1 MTNKWLWLIQKMY
14 IIMTRAPFPKIFS
27 IYLEKCLG
35 ISGPLWS
42 HQGDLCVECT
52 QVRPISHAIREEF
65 VRKTHQFFQT
75 YHAVTWQPVWHEGN
89 EWNTKISLR
98 DIVFI
103 LLFGS
108 LIWMNETVMRK
119 CSFYFLLTLPP
130 VNRKNTHFFMVGL
143 DRGNLW
149 MDFFFIINMWIWNC

>member
-75 YHAVTWQPVWHEGN
+75 NHAVTWQPVWHEGN
-89 EWNTKISLR
+89 EWNTKNIIKRYCIYS
-98 DIVFI
+98 FI
-103 LLFGS
+103 WEFN
-108 LIWMNETVMRK
+108 MNE
-119 CSFYFLLTLPP
+119 
-130 VNRKNTHFFMVGL
+130 
-143 DRGNLW
+143 
-149 MDFFFIINMWIWNC
+149 WNGYEKMLILFPSNPSSSK

>member
-1 MTNKWLWLIQKMY
+1 MFRYIWSPVITSGRPMCWMY
-14 IIMTRAPFPKIFS
+14 TR
-27 IYLEKCLG
+27 
-35 ISGPLWS
+35 
-42 HQGDLCVECT
+42 
-52 QVRPISHAIREEF
+52 VRPSSHAIREEF

-108 LIWMNETVMRK
+108 LIWMNETVTRK
-119 CSFYFLLTLPP
+119 CSFYFLLTLPL

-143 DRGNLW
+143 DRGNFW
-149 MDFFFIINMWIWNC
+149 MDFCFINMWIWNC